1 MCGIVGVCYSS
12 GSAEAALIAGL
23 KSLEYRGYD
32 SAGVALHADG
42 MPRRRAQGRV
52 DDLVAVIT
60 KEPLPSARV
69 GIAHT
74 RWATH
79 GVPAERNA
87 HPHRFGRVTLVHNGI
102 LENHEMLR
110 TLVENELRTNGSTW
124 SSETDSE
131 VWAALLHFELGLA
144 ADAPTQ
150 EDLLAAIARAMG
162 RARGSYALA
171 ILHDALPGRV
181 FFARQE
187 SPLVLGVGAAG
198 RFLAS
203 DVAALLEETKD
214 FVYLQ
219 DGQLG
224 YVAADEHAIFDV
236 HLRPVELPIDTIE
249 WDAESA
255 EKGGYPHFMLKEI
268 EEQPLVVGRTLQA
281 SIGPGG
287 QILPDFAISDEELA
301 RYKRIVILAC
311 GTALHAARLGKYLL
325 EEASQIPVTVDF
337 ASEFRY
343 RNPMV
348 GPDDL
353 VLAIS
358 QSGETADTLGAYRV
372 AMQKGAKPIA
382 ICNVRGSSLC
392 RLSHATI
399 LTQCGPEIGVAST
412 KAFTGQLLAIHLL
425 ALKLGR
431 ARSVLSADQVD
442 QRLGQ
447 LRLAR
452 HAMDQL
458 VGGASR
464 DHVARIATQFARKPI
479 YFFLGRGPDYPIALE
494 GALKLKEI
502 SYVHAEGYPAGEM
515 KHGPLALVSKDMVCV
530 VLCGHGPTYEKVLGN
545 MQEVKTRG
553 GTVVAITNERCSE
566 AIAMADEVILLP
578 EVDPFVAPLLSVV
591 PLQYLAYFVALE
603 RGCDIDKPRNLA
615 KSVTV
620 E

>member
-12 GSAEAALIAGL
+12 GSAEHALIAGL

-32 SAGVALHADG
+32 SAGVALHAEG
-42 MPRRRAQGRV
+42 MPRRRAEGRV
-52 DDLVAVIT
+52 DDLVAVIDRD
-60 KEPLPSARV
+60 PLPVARI

-87 HPHRFGRVTLVHNGI
+87 HPHRFDRVTLVHNGI
-102 LENHEMLR
+102 LENHDAMR

-131 VWAALLHFELGLA
+131 VWAALLRVELGNA
-144 ADAPTQ
+144 SENPTV
-150 EDLLAAIARAMG
+150 EDMLGAISRAML

-171 ILHDALPGRV
+171 ILHDAIPDRV
-181 FFARQE
+181 FFARHE
-187 SPLVLGVGAAG
+187 SPLVVGIG
-198 RFLAS
+198 EGGNFVAS
-203 DVAALLEETKD
+203 DVAALLEETRD

-219 DGQLG
+219 DGQCG
-224 YVAADEHAIFDV
+224 YVTADECAIFDET
-236 HLRPVELPIDTIE
+236 LQPVDLPIDTIE

-281 SIGPGG
+281 SIGSGS
-287 QILPDFAISDEELA
+287 QILPDFAIPDEELA
-301 RYKRIVILAC
+301 GYQRIIILAC

-325 EEASQIPVTVDF
+325 EEAAGIPVTVDF

-348 GPDDL
+348 GENDL

-372 AMQKGAKPIA
+372 AIDKGARPIA

-392 RLSHATI
+392 RLSNATI

-425 ALKLGR
+425 ALRLGR
-431 ARSVLSADQVD
+431 ARGKLDDRAVEA
-442 QRLGQ
+442 RLGQ
-447 LRLAR
+447 LRIAR

-458 VGGASR
+458 VGGAAR
-464 DHVARIATQFARKPI
+464 DHVARIATQFAHKPI

-502 SYVHAEGYPAGEM
+502 SYVHAEG
-515 KHGPLALVSKDMVCV
+515 
-530 VLCGHGPTYEKVLGN
+530 
-545 MQEVKTRG
+545 
-553 GTVVAITNERCSE
+553 
-566 AIAMADEVILLP
+566 
-578 EVDPFVAPLLSVV
+578 
-591 PLQYLAYFVALE
+591 
-603 RGCDIDKPRNLA
+603 
-615 KSVTV
+615 
-620 E
+620 